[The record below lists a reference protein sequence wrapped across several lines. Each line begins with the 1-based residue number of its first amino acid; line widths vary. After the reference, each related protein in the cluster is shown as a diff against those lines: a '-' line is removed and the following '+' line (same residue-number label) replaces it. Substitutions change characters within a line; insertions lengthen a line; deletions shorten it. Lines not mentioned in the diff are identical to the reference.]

1 MARNLRFVIVPKVGH
16 PWFDEVHAGARTQA
30 GILERELDIRVTIE
44 YFPPSAADA
53 AEQGAVLDRVMAS
66 RPDGIAVD
74 PVDAVAHMPAIRNI
88 RHHGIPLILF
98 DSPSPEPGIT
108 SVGNDFALQGRI
120 AAERL
125 VELLGR
131 RGKVAIMRGYPT
143 APNHATRYD
152 AQMDVLAR
160 HPGIRVVEGGTDN
173 DDIETARRAA
183 LAVLAAHP
191 DLAGYLCCD
200 ASGPIGIAAAVRETG
215 KIGQVRV
222 VGMDGIKPILEAI
235 HEGVI
240 DASSATRPRLQG
252 AMSILMLW
260 QASLGVPLPRAIDT
274 GIDVI
279 TRQNVDRF
287 LGEIS

>member
-1 MARNLRFVIVPKVGH
+1 MARDLRFIIVPKVGH

-30 GILERELDIRVTIE
+30 GVLERELGIQVTIE
-44 YFPPSAADA
+44 YLPPSAADA
-53 AEQGAVLDRVMAS
+53 AEQGAILERAMTS
-66 RPDGIAVD
+66 QPDGIAVD
-74 PVDAVAHMPAIRNI
+74 PVDAVARMPAIRNI
-88 RHHGIPLILF
+88 RDHGIPLILF
-98 DSPSPEPGIT
+98 DSPSPEPGIS

-125 VELLGR
+125 VELLGGH
-131 RGKVAIMRGYPT
+131 GKVAIMRGYPT

-152 AQMDVLAR
+152 AQMAVLAQ
-160 HPGIRVVEGGTDN
+160 HPGIRVVDGGTDN
-173 DDIETARRAA
+173 DDIEIARQQA

-191 DLAGYLCCD
+191 DLGGYLCCD
-200 ASGPIGIAAAVRETG
+200 ASGPVGIAAAVREAG

-222 VGMDGIKPILEAI
+222 VGMDGIKPILAAI

-240 DASSATRPRLQG
+240 DASSATMPRMQG

-279 TRQNVDRF
+279 TRENVDRY
-287 LGEIS
+287 LREIS